1 MSKSRSSVDSQPG
14 EVNTDANQSTDW
26 SYSSMRKTSP
36 HPTLAEV
43 ARKARVGTTT
53 VSRVINGG
61 ERVSPRTLKR
71 VQAVIEQLGYMPN
84 QAARILKGE
93 RAKTIGLVIPS
104 IADSFFASCAEA
116 AQAIARANDSLL
128 MVTVTNNDP
137 HVEIENLNILMRHR
151 TDGLLLV
158 PANYQSDTLAEFLRR
173 MGTPV
178 VTFDRPITNSN
189 IPCVLADNYSGARI
203 ATEHLIGHGYR
214 RILCLG
220 GEPTLYTLRERLRG
234 YRDAMEEK
242 GLTPMVDM
250 SVKDYKSAE
259 YAIESSL
266 ATSQPP
272 EAIFTLKNSTTV
284 YAYETL
290 QKLKVAIPKSV
301 ALLGYDDF
309 ELAATLRPSISV
321 VQQPIEDI
329 GRIAA
334 EILFENLLPGKS
346 KSSAPK
352 KQQTE
357 IKLETKLV
365 LRQSCGCRG

>member
-1 MSKSRSSVDSQPG
+1 MQKSSSP
-14 EVNTDANQSTDW
+14 
-26 SYSSMRKTSP
+26 
-36 HPTLAEV
+36 PTLAEV

-116 AQAIARANDSLL
+116 AQAIARANDSML
-128 MVTVTNNDP
+128 MVTVTGNDP
-137 HVEIENLNILMRHR
+137 HMELENLNHLMRHR
-151 TDGLLLV
+151 TDGILLS
-158 PANYQSDTLAEFLRR
+158 PANSQSDALADFLRR
-173 MGTPV
+173 MNIPV
-178 VTFDRPITNSN
+178 VAFDRPVAGSG
-189 IPCVLADNYSGARI
+189 IPSVLADNFNGARM
-203 ATEHLIGHGYR
+203 ATEHLISHGYR

-220 GEPTLYTLRERLRG
+220 GEATLYTLRERLSG
-234 YRDAMEEK
+234 YRKTMEEK
-242 GLTPMVDM
+242 GLTPLVDM

-266 ATSQPP
+266 ATAQPP
-272 EAIFTLKNSTTV
+272 EAIFTLKNSTTI
-284 YAYETL
+284 YAFETL
-290 QKLKVAIPKSV
+290 QKLKVPIPKSV

-309 ELAATLRPSISV
+309 ELASTLRPAISV
-321 VQQPIEDI
+321 IQQPIEDI

-334 EILFENLLPGKS
+334 EILFETLAVSRK
-346 KSSAPK
+346 PK
-352 KQQTE
+352 NAGAKKLQDE
-357 IKLETKLV
+357 IRLKTKLV
-365 LRQSCGCRG
+365 LRQSCGCKA

>member
-1 MSKSRSSVDSQPG
+1 MQKSSSP
-14 EVNTDANQSTDW
+14 
-26 SYSSMRKTSP
+26 
-36 HPTLAEV
+36 PTLAEV

-128 MVTVTNNDP
+128 MVTVTGNDP
-137 HVEIENLNILMRHR
+137 HMELENLNHLMRHR
-151 TDGLLLV
+151 TDGILLS
-158 PANYQSDTLAEFLRR
+158 PANSQSDVLADFLRR
-173 MGTPV
+173 MNIPAV
-178 VTFDRPITNSN
+178 AFDRPVANSG
-189 IPCVLADNYSGARI
+189 IPSVLADNFDGARM
-203 ATEHLIGHGYR
+203 ATAHLISHGYR

-220 GEPTLYTLRERLRG
+220 GEATLYTLRERIGG
-234 YRDAMEEK
+234 YRKAMEEK
-242 GLTPMVDM
+242 GLTPLIDM

-266 ATSQPP
+266 ATAQPP
-272 EAIFTLKNSTTV
+272 EAIFTLKNSTTI
-284 YAYETL
+284 YAFETL
-290 QKLKVAIPKSV
+290 QKLKVPIPKSV

-309 ELAATLRPSISV
+309 ELAATLRPAISV
-321 VQQPIEDI
+321 IQQPIEDI

-334 EILFENLLPGKS
+334 EILFENLAVPGKG
-346 KSSAPK
+346 KGPAQK
-352 KQQTE
+352 KTAGE
-357 IKLETKLV
+357 IRLKTKLV
-365 LRQSCGCRG
+365 LRQSCGCKA

>member
-1 MSKSRSSVDSQPG
+1 MNESRSGVDSQSG
-14 EVNTDANQSTDW
+14 ERNTDASSDTDW
-26 SYSSMRKTSP
+26 SFSSMRKSSL

-104 IADSFFASCAEA
+104 MADAFFASCAEA

-137 HVEIENLNILMRHR
+137 HVEIENLNLLMRHR

-178 VTFDRPITNSN
+178 VTFDRPIINSG
-189 IPCVLADNYSGARI
+189 IPAVLSDNYNGARM
-203 ATEHLIGHGYR
+203 ATEHLIGHGHR

-234 YRDAMEEK
+234 YRQAMEEK
-242 GLTPMVDM
+242 GLTPLVDM
-250 SVKDYKSAE
+250 SVKDYKSAQ
-259 YAIESSL
+259 YAIESLL
-266 ATSQPP
+266 ATPQPP
-272 EAIFTLKNSTTV
+272 EAIFTLKNSTTI
-284 YAYETL
+284 YAFETL
-290 QKLKVAIPKSV
+290 QMLKVAIPRTV

-309 ELAATLRPSISV
+309 ELASTLRPAISV
-321 VQQPIEDI
+321 IQQPIEDM

-334 EILFENLLPGKS
+334 EILFENLAAGKS
-346 KSSAPK
+346 KTPPSK
-352 KQQTE
+352 KSQTE

-365 LRQSCGCRG
+365 LRQSCGCKG

>member
-1 MSKSRSSVDSQPG
+1 MQKSSSP
-14 EVNTDANQSTDW
+14 
-26 SYSSMRKTSP
+26 
-36 HPTLAEV
+36 PTLAEV

-128 MVTVTNNDP
+128 MVTVTGNDP
-137 HVEIENLNILMRHR
+137 HMELENLNHLMRHR
-151 TDGLLLV
+151 TDGILLS
-158 PANYQSDTLAEFLRR
+158 PANSQSDALAGFLRR
-173 MGTPV
+173 MSIPV
-178 VTFDRPITNSN
+178 VALDRPVANVSVPT
-189 IPCVLADNYSGARI
+189 VLADNFSGARM
-203 ATEHLIGHGYR
+203 ATAHLISHGYR

-234 YRDAMEEK
+234 YHQAMEEK
-242 GLTPMVDM
+242 GLTPLVDM

-266 ATSQPP
+266 ATAQPP
-272 EAIFTLKNSTTV
+272 EAIFTLKNSTTI
-284 YAYETL
+284 YAFETL
-290 QKLKVAIPKSV
+290 QKLKVPIPKSV

-309 ELAATLRPSISV
+309 ELASTLRPAISV
-321 VQQPIEDI
+321 IQQPIEDI

-334 EILFENLLPGKS
+334 EILFENLTVSGKGKS
-346 KSSAPK
+346 PAPK
-352 KQQTE
+352 KTE
-357 IKLETKLV
+357 EEIRLKTKLV
-365 LRQSCGCRG
+365 LRHSCGCR